1 MGNVEYDQKA
11 ALYAAAAYPPPA
23 ENPLLY
29 QTELLIATQ
38 SPESE
43 QMESNKAQQRSSSTG
58 MQVKYSD
65 KEKEAIMV
73 ASRIKELVGNFPVTD
88 VATGETRLAKFSD
101 IVLLFRATTGWDED
115 FRRILSERG
124 IPVHVTS
131 KEGYFETLE
140 IQGIVNILR
149 VLDNPLQDIPFFG
162 VMKLPFFGFTEE
174 EIAIIRCSVE
184 QYLSKQENL
193 EASQEAKKEQGLT
206 EAFQEEKEGRRSDK
220 GFSRRKERRRT
231 GRSFPRSSKRARTDK
246 SF

>member
-1 MGNVEYDQKA
+1 MQLLASDYDGTLKQ
-11 ALYAAAAYPPPA
+11 
-23 ENPLLY
+23 
-29 QTELLIATQ
+29 
-38 SPESE
+38 
-43 QMESNKAQQRSSSTG
+43 
-58 MQVKYSD
+58 YSD

-206 EAFQEEKEGRRSDK
+206 EAFQEEKKGEGLTKVSQEEKK
-220 GFSRRKERRRT
+220 GEGLAEAFQEVAKEQGLTKAFDNESGFGHLLIQR
-231 GRSFPRSSKRARTDK
+231 
-246 SF
+246 